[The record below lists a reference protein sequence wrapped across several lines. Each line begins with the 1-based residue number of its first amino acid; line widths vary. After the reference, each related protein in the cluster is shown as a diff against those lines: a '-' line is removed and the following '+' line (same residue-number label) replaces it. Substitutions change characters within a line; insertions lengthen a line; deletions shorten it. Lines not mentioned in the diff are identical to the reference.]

1 MDEKSLKLAYAAP
14 ILAAVIKSKGCDNL
28 DECVD
33 ITVSLISKLGVKL

>member
-14 ILAAVIKSKGCDNL
+14 ILAAVINSKGCSNL

-33 ITVSLISKLGVKL
+33 ITLSLITKLGNKL